1 MSLFSRLARKLHPAT
16 VHAAPNAGPA
26 IPPVRGV
33 ARVPLNTPP
42 IPPNDEDTTRLP
54 PVQSRY
60 NGLRA
65 DVRAVNR
72 NTIPA
77 QRRGTTR
84 AAVGL

>member
-1 MSLFSRLARKLHPAT
+1 MSRLGRLFRKLHPAT
-16 VHAAPNAGPA
+16 AHTVPNAGPA
-26 IPPVRGV
+26 TPPVRGV

-42 IPPNDEDTTRLP
+42 IPPTDEDTTRLP

-60 NGLRA
+60 NGLRP

-72 NTIPA
+72 NQIPA